1 MTGAD
6 RQWQLNRRN
15 FEGRWCGESRWYLRR
30 DDGAGA
36 LDLTAPG
43 RVIAETCYA
52 IRFFDEDSGEWDGSG
67 LLFAPGGRRRLPLSR
82 GTYNR
87 GGQCWQFEGAGG
99 QSSLRVDPGEP
110 RWGHEINLFHGRSRS
125 MLVLLWGRR
134 DAPGSAVGSH
144 GADAGGVDGGPG
156 VENRSGDPEG
166 RPDGSSGDG
175 PDGGGGPDRPER
187 PGSGAGSAGM
197 PSGDASGGGASGDQ
211 RWRLD
216 AVGAV
221 AFRCSLGERPDPPRP
236 APTDARTLLEA
247 VRGWPGRLETL
258 VPGDRPAEHP
268 WAQSCEPFAPEAFA
282 AHPLTAAFADG
293 LVCSVPEWLPAG
305 PFRLEV
311 GCRTAPDAFQQLSL
325 HIDANGELSRWE
337 RRLFR
342 APA

>member
-15 FEGRWCGESRWYLRR
+15 FEGRWCGESRWHLRQ
-30 DDGAGA
+30 DGGEGT
-36 LDLTAPG
+36 LDLTAPS
-43 RVIAETCYA
+43 RVIADTCYA
-52 IRFFDEDSGEWDGSG
+52 IRFFDDDSGEWDGSG
-67 LLFAPGGRRRLPLSR
+67 LLFAPDGRRLLPLSR
-82 GTYNR
+82 DTYNR

-99 QSSLRVDPGEP
+99 QSSLTIDPAEA
-110 RWGHEINLFHGRSRS
+110 RWGHEINLFDGRSRS

-134 DAPGSAVGSH
+134 DDPGAVAAPHGSDAAVEDTSL
-144 GADAGGVDGGPG
+144 G
-156 VENRSGDPEG
+156 VENSRGVE
-166 RPDGSSGDG
+166 
-175 PDGGGGPDRPER
+175 
-187 PGSGAGSAGM
+187 AGVSAC
-197 PSGDASGGGASGDQ
+197 
-211 RWRLD
+211 RLRLD

-236 APTDARTLLEA
+236 APDDARTLLEA
-247 VRGWPGRLETL
+247 LRGWPGQLETL
-258 VPGDRPAEHP
+258 VPGDWPAEP
-268 WAQSCEPFAPEAFA
+268 PPPQPCEPFAPEAFA

-325 HIDANGELSRWE
+325 HVNANGQLSRWE
-337 RRLFR
+337 RRRFR

>member
-15 FEGRWCGESRWYLRR
+15 FEGRWCGESRWHLRQ
-30 DDGAGA
+30 DGGEGA
-36 LDLTAPG
+36 LDLTAPS
-43 RVIAETCYA
+43 RVIADICYA
-52 IRFFDEDSGEWDGSG
+52 IRFFDDDSGEWDGSG
-67 LLFAPGGRRRLPLSR
+67 LLFAPEGRRLLPLSR
-82 GTYNR
+82 QGYNR

-99 QSSLRVDPGEP
+99 QSSLTIDPAEA

-134 DAPGSAVGSH
+134 DDCRS
-144 GADAGGVDGGPG
+144 
-156 VENRSGDPEG
+156 VEAE
-166 RPDGSSGDG
+166 
-175 PDGGGGPDRPER
+175 
-187 PGSGAGSAGM
+187 AA
-197 PSGDASGGGASGDQ
+197 AC

-236 APTDARTLLEA
+236 APGDVATLLEA
-247 VRGWPGRLETL
+247 LRGWPGEIETL
-258 VPGDRPAEHP
+258 VPGDWPAEP
-268 WAQSCEPFAPEAFA
+268 PPPQPCEPFAPEAFA

-325 HIDANGELSRWE
+325 HIDANGRLSRWE
-337 RRLFR
+337 RRRFR